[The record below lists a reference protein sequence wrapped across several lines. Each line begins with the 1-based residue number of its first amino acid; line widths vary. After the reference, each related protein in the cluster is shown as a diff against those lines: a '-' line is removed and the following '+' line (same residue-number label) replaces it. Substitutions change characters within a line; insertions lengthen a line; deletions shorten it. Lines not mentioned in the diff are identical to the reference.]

1 MTKKEIRQ
9 KWVEALRSGEY
20 SQGKSKLRRKE
31 SDEKDSF
38 CCLGVLCELAVK
50 KGIIPPALEEMN
62 GVFTY
67 DEHDTLLPDRVV
79 AWAGLKSDSGG
90 FYREIKGKDSLVAL
104 NDGGKKFKTIA
115 NIIES
120 EPEGLFED

>member
-50 KGIIPPALEEMN
+50 EGVIEAARDQGSSYYIYVGDSNYLPEKVREWVGLTERSGAYGPPGTSNLAKDN
-62 GVFTY
+62 YFG
-67 DEHDTLLPDRVV
+67 
-79 AWAGLKSDSGG
+79 SD
-90 FYREIKGKDSLVAL
+90 F
-104 NDGGKKFKTIA
+104 NTIA
-115 NIIES
+115 ATIES
-120 EPEGLFED
+120 EPEGLFEGEI